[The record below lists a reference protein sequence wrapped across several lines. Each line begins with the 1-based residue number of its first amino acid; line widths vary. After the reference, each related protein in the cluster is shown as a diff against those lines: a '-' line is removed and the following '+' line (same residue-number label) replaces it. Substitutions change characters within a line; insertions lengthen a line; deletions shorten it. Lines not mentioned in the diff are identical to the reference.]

1 MQHQEWVEVR
11 CASIGTLTT
20 TLELHEMGYTHL
32 TKEERY
38 QIRAMH
44 EMESSI
50 RQMANVLNRAPSTIS
65 RELRR
70 NRGQRG
76 YRPGQADQKAC
87 ERARTSRTR
96 TQITVQDWAAV
107 AALVRQDWSPE

>member
-1 MQHQEWVEVR
+1 MGFVYRSYLNNLLDSTAKCNTRKWLEVR

-38 QIRAMH
+38 QIYAMQKTQ
-44 EMESSI
+44 SSI
-50 RQMANVLNRAPSTIS
+50 REMAEVLNRAPSTVS

-76 YRPGQADQKAC
+76 YRPGQ
-87 ERARTSRTR
+87 
-96 TQITVQDWAAV
+96 
-107 AALVRQDWSPE
+107 